1 MERISEI
8 DRQIETA
15 ERELAELDKR
25 RAAILEQ
32 IKALRHQKN
41 RVISQA
47 SPGYSPVNDGTFVT
61 NNSSEKDKILLFQA
75 LFRGR
80 EDVYP
85 RRFESKKTGK
95 PGYQPACRNEWLR
108 GVCGKPRIS
117 CGNCENRKFIPV
129 TDDVIRNHLLGYDP
143 AEKTMRDFTIGVY
156 PLLPDETTWFI
167 AADFDQSAWME
178 DVSQF
183 LETCKQFDIPAAV
196 ERSRSGNGG
205 HVWVFFSEPVPAGL
219 ARKMFSFI
227 LTETMERHPEIG
239 LRSYDRLFPN
249 QDTIPKGGFGNLIAL
264 PLQKKVREKGNSL
277 FLNDR
282 FEQHPDQWAFL
293 SSIRHMGLDEVKGIV
308 DEAMRRGRVL
318 GVRMAVTDE
327 QDDEPWTLPPS
338 RRRKQPPITGPL
350 PEAIELVLDNQVYV
364 AKEGLPAPLKNRLI
378 RLAAFQ
384 NPEFYKAQA
393 MRISIYGK
401 DRIICCCEDFS
412 DHIGLPRGCLDDV
425 IALLKYHKI
434 KPDIIEERFPGH
446 PIDVQ
451 FQGILRP
458 EQQAA
463 ADAML
468 SHDTGVLSATTGFG
482 KTVIA
487 AYMIAERK
495 ANTLVLVHRKQL
507 LNQWIAHL
515 NNFLN
520 LSKSQIGQIGGGKRN
535 PTGVIDIAMIQSL
548 WRKNVADDIVG
559 EYGNLIVDE
568 CHHVSA
574 WSFENV
580 VRQSKAK
587 YVTGLSATVTRKDG
601 HHPII
606 FMQCGPVQ
614 FRVDDRKQAQARPF
628 IHKTI
633 VRRTDFTLP
642 KSLQD
647 DKRPPIHMIYSA
659 LMNDERRNT
668 MIITDVLQAISEKRS
683 PVILTERRQHLAYLA
698 DQLSSKI
705 RNVIVLKGGMGSK
718 QVRSLIERLANIPD
732 DEERIILATGRYLG
746 EGFDDARLDTLFLT
760 LPISW
765 RGTLTQYAGR
775 LHRLHYMKK
784 EVLVYDYVDFEV
796 PVLTRMFEKR
806 CRGYK
811 AIGYEI
817 EET

>member
-108 GVCGKPRIS
+108 GVCGKPRIR
-117 CGNCENRKFIPV
+117 CGNCENRQFIPV

-143 AEKTMRDFTIGVY
+143 EEKTMRDFTIGVY
-156 PLLPDETTWFI
+156 PLLPDETTCFI

-308 DEAMRRGRVL
+308 DEAMRRSRVL

-338 RRRKQPPITGPL
+338 KRRKQPPITGPL
-350 PEAIELVLDNQVYV
+350 PEAIELVLDNQIYV

-412 DHIGLPRGCLDDV
+412 NHIGIPRGCLDELVD
-425 IALLKYHKI
+425 LLQSLKI
-434 KPDIIEERFPGH
+434 KPIIVDKRFR
-446 PIDVQ
+446 
-451 FQGILRP
+451 GIPMDFRFHGTLRP
-458 EQQAA
+458 DQQTAA
-463 ADAML
+463 EAML
-468 SHDTGVLSATTGFG
+468 AGDTGVLSASTAFG
-482 KTVIA
+482 KTVVA
-487 AYMIAERK
+487 AYLIAERSV
-495 ANTLVLVHRKQL
+495 NTLVLVHRKHL
-507 LNQWIAHL
+507 LDMWVDRL
-515 NNFLN
+515 SEFLG
-520 LSKSQIGQIGGGKRN
+520 LEPGEIGRIGGGKRK
-535 PTGVIDIAMIQSL
+535 PSGLIDVGIIQSL
-548 WRKNVADDIVG
+548 GKKGVVDDIVG
-559 EYGNLIVDE
+559 EYGHLIVDE
-568 CHHVSA
+568 CHGIA
-574 WSFENV
+574 ARSFEIV
-580 VRQSKAK
+580 ARQCKAR

-606 FMQCGPVQ
+606 FMQCGPV
-614 FRVDDRKQAQARPF
+614 RYRIDDKKQAAKRPF
-628 IHKTI
+628 THRVI
-633 VRRTDFTLP
+633 VRETGFKIP
-642 KSLQD
+642 ESLSNED
-647 DKRPPIHMIYSA
+647 APTINELYDA
-659 LMNDERRNT
+659 L
-668 MIITDVLQAISEKRS
+668 ITDVARNNLIIDDVLEAVDQGRS
-683 PVILTERRQHLAYLA
+683 PVVLTERRNHLEILA
-698 DQLSSKI
+698 DRLAPSV
-705 RNVIVLKGGMGSK
+705 RNVIVLKGGMGDK
-718 QVRSLIERLANIPD
+718 ERRSISAELAGIPD
-732 DEERIILATGRYLG
+732 EDQRIIVATGRYLG

-760 LPISW
+760 LPVSW
-765 RGTLTQYAGR
+765 RGILAQYAGR
-775 LHRLHYMKK
+775 LHRTHQAKK
-784 EVLVYDYVDFEV
+784 EVAIYDYVDLDV
-796 PVLTRMFEKR
+796 PMLSRMFER
-806 CRGYK
+806 RRVGYR

-817 EET
+817 DK